1 MNSWTTKE
9 IETLIS
15 NYAVMTPAALSAL
28 IPGRTKQAIAKKAQ
42 RLMLRVP
49 TMTAH
54 LITYIRGNNH
64 SASTIASNYGCSVRT
79 VYRAKRILHGNS
91 H

>member
-49 TMTAH
+49 TMTAD
-54 LITYIRGNNH
+54 LLAYMKENNLT
-64 SASTIASNYGCSVRT
+64 ASSIAQSYGCSLRT
-79 VYRAKRILHGNS
+79 VYRAKNLLARQ
-91 H
+91 